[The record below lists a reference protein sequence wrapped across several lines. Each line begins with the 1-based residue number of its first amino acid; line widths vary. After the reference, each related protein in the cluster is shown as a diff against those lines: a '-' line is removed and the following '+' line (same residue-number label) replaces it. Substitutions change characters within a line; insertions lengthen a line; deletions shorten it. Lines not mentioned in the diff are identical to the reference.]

1 MSIHIRVFKL
11 EKRYIFV
18 FYLKELVILVSYPKL
33 KTEGAFSTSLSSS
46 EAKLKTRMCA
56 MEIGERVKAIR
67 GAMSLDE
74 LAQDLGVH
82 KNTLGNYE
90 KGLRVPD
97 AVFLNKLLEVF
108 PEIDPE
114 WLLTGQGAKLRY
126 DEKVASTEASVQ
138 KGLSD
143 EFVLVPRYEVAAS
156 AGGGATIH
164 SEQIVDYLSFKSEWI
179 RNIMGLSIKELALI
193 NVKGDS
199 MEPTLS
205 SDDLILVDLRE
216 RHIQENAIYVLRLNG
231 SLLVKRIQ
239 QKLDGTVVVKGDN
252 PIYEPEVLKSEAAG
266 LLNVIGRVVW
276 SGRKM

>member
-1 MSIHIRVFKL
+1 
-11 EKRYIFV
+11 
-18 FYLKELVILVSYPKL
+18 
-33 KTEGAFSTSLSSS
+33 
-46 EAKLKTRMCA
+46 
-56 MEIGERVKAIR
+56 
-67 GAMSLDE
+67 MSLDE